1 MKNQAGTQLIAADAL
16 QRAMA
21 AGGSAST
28 PVGIQTGISP
38 ALVGGISPTIFA
50 DITGN
55 SKFFF
60 TLDHQGGTPG
70 QPSPFDVVPSGAGGS
85 FRIQSTSG
93 EDTSTYYY
101 QILPN

>member
-1 MKNQAGTQLIAADAL
+1 MKNQTGTSLTAADAL

-28 PVGIQTGISP
+28 PVGVQTGISP
-38 ALVGGISPTIFA
+38 PLVGGISPTIFA

-60 TLDHQGGTPG
+60 TLDHPAGTPG
-70 QPSPFDVVPSGAGGS
+70 EPFPFDVVPSGAGGS
-85 FRIQSTSG
+85 FRIQSTSVN
-93 EDTSTYYY
+93 DTSTYYY